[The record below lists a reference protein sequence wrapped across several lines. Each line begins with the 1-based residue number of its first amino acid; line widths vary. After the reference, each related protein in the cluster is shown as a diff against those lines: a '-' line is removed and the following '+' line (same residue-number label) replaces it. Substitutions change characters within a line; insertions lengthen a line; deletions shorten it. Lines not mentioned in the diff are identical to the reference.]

1 MPRKGEN
8 IYKRKDGR
16 WEARYIKERSPNGK
30 AIYGYVYAKSY
41 YEVKNKVASIVD
53 VPNGN
58 NEQILFS
65 EIANNWLDVVKQH
78 HKESTYNKYRNLLHT
93 YIYPTYKDTLFHVLT
108 HNSLQKFCNH
118 LLESSGQKHTM
129 LSPNTVLTI
138 LTIIRNIFCYAE
150 KCGYHSPCNLNGI
163 TVKQPIKELTI
174 LSRLEQEKLCQYLC
188 NNLSYR
194 NFGILLCLYTGLR
207 LGEICALQW
216 NDISLE
222 EKTLSVHNTLQ
233 RIQTPDDLYH
243 KTKIIHSVPKSKCSI
258 RTIPLPSNIIEIIE
272 SHFKGLYGYVLTG
285 SEDKFVEPRTM
296 QNHFKKVLKESNIR
310 QVNYHVLR
318 HTFATCCIEV
328 GFDVKSLSEI
338 LGHANVNITMN
349 RYIHPTMELK
359 QKNMEK
365 LSELFAVKI
374 LVSSN
379 KFP

>member
-16 WEARYIKERSPNGK
+16 WEARYIKDRSSNGK

-41 YEVKNKVASIVD
+41 YEVKNKVANIANT
-53 VPNGN
+53 PKE
-58 NEQILFS
+58 NEEKILFS
-65 EIANNWLDVVKQH
+65 ELADNWLKAEKQH
-78 HKESTYNKYRNLLHT
+78 LKESTYNKYRNLLYN
-93 YIYPTYKDTLFHVLT
+93 YIYPVYKDMLFHDLL
-108 HNSLQKFCNH
+108 HNYLQKFCND
-118 LLESSGQKHTM
+118 LLKSGRQNHTG
-129 LSPNTVLTI
+129 LSPKMVFDI
-138 LTIIRNIFCYAE
+138 LTVIRNIFNYAE

-163 TVKQPIKELTI
+163 TVKQPIKELTV
-174 LSRLEQEKLCQYLC
+174 LSYLEQEKLYRYLC
-188 NNLSYR
+188 GNLSYR

-233 RIQTPDDLYH
+233 RIQTPDDPYH

-272 SHFKGLYGYVLTG
+272 SHFKGLYGYVLT
-285 SEDKFVEPRTM
+285 SCADKFVEPRTM
-296 QNHFKKVLKESNIR
+296 ENHFKKVLKESNIR

-318 HTFATCCIEV
+318 HTFATRCVEV

-374 LVSSN
+374 LVNTN